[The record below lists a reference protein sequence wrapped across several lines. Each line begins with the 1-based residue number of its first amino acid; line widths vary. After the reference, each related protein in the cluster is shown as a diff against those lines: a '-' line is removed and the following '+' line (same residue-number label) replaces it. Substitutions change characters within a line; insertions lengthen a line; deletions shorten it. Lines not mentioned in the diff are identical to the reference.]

1 MAHSSR
7 AVLRSAL
14 ETLEALLLP
23 ARGRHVRRRA
33 ARVRRYTPAPAPEQ
47 DAGPAVPPVPHA
59 TPAVPEPAPGLAP
72 PTVRM
77 PAREA
82 ALVRPYYT
90 AYERALA
97 YGQAHPAR
105 RLRARATTPG
115 PRRPRVPAS
124 ARRETPYVPAHAAP
138 VPTTAHPDVPV
149 PRPTPAGDL
158 LAGPPPPVPGEFDE
172 LARLVR
178 LWQDQR
184 ADRRSGVAA

>member
-14 ETLEALLLP
+14 ETLEAFLLP
-23 ARGRHVRRRA
+23 ARGRHVRRRS
-33 ARVRRYTPAPAPEQ
+33 ARVRRYAPLPAPEQ
-47 DAGPAVPPVPHA
+47 AAAPPPAPAV
-59 TPAVPEPAPGLAP
+59 PAVPEPASRLAP

-82 ALVRPYYT
+82 ALIRPYYT

-97 YGQAHPAR
+97 YGQDHPAR

-115 PRRPRVPAS
+115 PRRSRVPAV
-124 ARRETPYVPAHAAP
+124 PYTPAHARPSAP
-138 VPTTAHPDVPV
+138 A
-149 PRPTPAGDL
+149 PRPAGDL

-184 ADRRSGVAA
+184 ADRRSGAAA

>member
-23 ARGRHVRRRA
+23 ARGRHARPSPTGTLLRRRS
-33 ARVRRYTPAPAPEQ
+33 ARVRRYAPVPAPEQ
-47 DAGPAVPPVPHA
+47 TAAPAPAAPPVPAVPS
-59 TPAVPEPAPGLAP
+59 TRPGLAP
-72 PTVRM
+72 PTVRT
-77 PAREA
+77 PARDA

-90 AYERALA
+90 AYERELA
-97 YGQAHPAR
+97 YTQVHPAR
-105 RLRARATTPG
+105 RLRARATIPG
-115 PRRPRVPAS
+115 PRGPRLSAS
-124 ARRETPYVPAHAAP
+124 ARRGTPYTPTHAAP
-138 VPTTAHPDVPV
+138 APV
-149 PRPTPAGDL
+149 PAPRPAGDL
-158 LAGPPPPVPGEFDE
+158 LAPPPPPVPGEFDE